1 MPASQK
7 KQHGL
12 SARAKERIWAYVEDK
27 KSPSLVEEG
36 YLTGEAVCTA
46 HSARERARRQVLQIG
61 REKTFKFFFIPPD
74 KQMDENC
81 FPLGLMFV
89 RGEIGG
95 FCYTKV

>member
-81 FPLGLMFV
+81 FPLGLIFV
-89 RGEIGG
+89 GG
-95 FCYTKV
+95 R